1 MARARA
7 IDIEIRDNEGTPTVG
22 KVDEM
27 DVEKAICECQK
38 LCETAAFEV
47 LRRGESRCRIQKM
60 KEEFVRMIEMVAKLW

>member
-38 LCETAAFEV
+38 LCETTAFRASLANIIWYNLPYNSTPDYV
-47 LRRGESRCRIQKM
+47 C
-60 KEEFVRMIEMVAKLW
+60 